1 MSKHGGWFTPGV
13 NDLPSLDVRKAPVWH
28 GVVVLG
34 VFLSSVIVPVI
45 LLLLGVTF

>member
-1 MSKHGGWFTPGV
+1 MSKHSGWFTPGV
-13 NDLPSLDVRKAPVWH
+13 NGLPSPDIRGAPVWH
-28 GVVVLG
+28 GVVVLD

>member
-1 MSKHGGWFTPGV
+1 MDRRGGWFTPGV
-13 NDLPSLDVRKAPVWH
+13 NGLPSPDVRKAPVWH

-45 LLLLGVTF
+45 LLLWGVTF